1 MLAPDLMQMLNSLN
15 DPAFCRSSRLNNVIA
30 ALFHSDP
37 HISWAGLYYRNPS
50 TGDYE
55 LGPFQGKPACMRIAQ
70 GKGVIGAAHYAGK
83 ALIVDDVLAF
93 PGHIACD
100 SASRSELVIP
110 LYSEGKIEAV
120 LDLDS
125 DVFSFFAKSSE
136 QDLAELQ
143 SLFEQLAFEKKKKLK
158 RSSI

>member
-15 DPAFCRSSRLNNVIA
+15 DPAFSRISRLNNVIA

-70 GKGVIGAAHYAGK
+70 GKGVIGAAHAAGK
-83 ALIVDDVLAF
+83 PLTVDDVLQF

-100 SASRSELVIP
+100 GASRSELVIP
-110 LYSEGKIEAV
+110 LYSGGKIEAV

-125 DVFSFFAKSSE
+125 DAFSFFAGSGQ
-136 QDLAELQ
+136 QDLSGLQ
-143 SLFEQLAFEKKKKLK
+143 HLFEQLAFEQKEE
-158 RSSI
+158 